1 MISHR
6 TWRGGTYYATTL
18 LAVVLLL
25 LILFISAA
33 YVLFLPVPD
42 PLAMQKEV
50 LADLQAGRDKWSASR
65 PHSYRYVV
73 ERTCSCTRAILEP
86 YVAAEESDYKTAVFP
101 YPIESETGEL
111 LTSPASPVWIDDLYT
126 TIEQS
131 VLSGDEVIVE
141 YDASYGFP
149 FRVDIK
155 RVAADTDI
163 RYELRD
169 FEVLEYR

>member
-1 MISHR
+1 MTSHR
-6 TWRGGTYYATTL
+6 TWRGGAYYATTL

-42 PLAMQKEV
+42 PLATQEQV
-50 LADLQAGRDKWSASR
+50 LADLQAGRDKWNASR
-65 PHSYRYVV
+65 PRSYRYVV
-73 ERTCSCTRAILEP
+73 DRTCSCTRAILEP
-86 YVAAEESDYKTAVFP
+86 YVASEESGYKTAVFP
-101 YPIESETGEL
+101 FPIETESGDL
-111 LTSPASPVWIDDLYT
+111 LSSPASPVWIDGLYT

-131 VLSGDEVIVE
+131 ILYGDEVVVE
-141 YDASYGFP
+141 YDASFGFP
-149 FRVDIK
+149 FRVNIERKD
-155 RVAADTDI
+155 ADSNI